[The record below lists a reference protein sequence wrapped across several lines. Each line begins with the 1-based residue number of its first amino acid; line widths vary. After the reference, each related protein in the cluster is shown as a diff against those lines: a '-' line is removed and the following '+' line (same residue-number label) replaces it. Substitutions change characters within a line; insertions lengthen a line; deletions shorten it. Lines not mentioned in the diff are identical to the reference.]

1 MQQCAQIWRNF
12 VTWQN
17 LENFRVYLVGI
28 WQIIEPN
35 TINVLQSSKL
45 SCCKWPNNIG
55 NWSHCFRVIKNEF
68 CQNKIR
74 TVSCGFNLGN
84 IFSIFVD
91 HEFRQIAYL
100 PLAEPDGVVVK
111 FIDTKNTCKVKQ
123 RFVLLVILDIK
134 TRQWLCCWAVDIM

>member
-1 MQQCAQIWRNF
+1 MAKYW
-12 VTWQN
+12 T
-17 LENFRVYLVGI
+17 
-28 WQIIEPN
+28 
-35 TINVLQSSKL
+35 
-45 SCCKWPNNIG
+45 NNIG

-123 RFVLLVILDIK
+123 RFVL
-134 TRQWLCCWAVDIM
+134 

>member
-68 CQNKIR
+68 FQNKIR

-100 PLAEPDGVVVK
+100 PTSRVTRWSCKIYWYQKYLQGQTTFC
-111 FIDTKNTCKVKQ
+111 FISY
-123 RFVLLVILDIK
+123 FGH
-134 TRQWLCCWAVDIM
+134 